1 MISCSSIA
9 YSIEYMFKIY
19 CKAQPRHVESCI
31 EWKQKK
37 KKTHGAGYPQIPWGW
52 ISMTSARYP
61 TGWTGYGG
69 NLCDSC
75 LTRGPCFF
83 FPAIHAGK
91 WHLPRWCIMIY
102 IWIDSQGTLQET
114 CFFPPRCS
122 CKSSL
127 QPMHLLL
134 CCHDIFA
141 THEFYGTLMDP
152 VNHNTWPIVGT
163 KALFFYMLGMYNWCS
178 MVS

>member
-31 EWKQKK
+31 EWKQKNTWSRLSADSLRLNQHDFGQVSNWVNWLWRK
-37 KKTHGAGYPQIPWGW
+37 SVRFMPHTGAV
-52 ISMTSARYP
+52 
-61 TGWTGYGG
+61 
-69 NLCDSC
+69 
-75 LTRGPCFF
+75 FF

-163 KALFFYMLGMYNWCS
+163 KALFFYMLGVYNWCS